1 MYICLVT
8 LFMYSSLLMS
18 GATNDQPTT
27 AQLQK
32 SRWRVAHCVVVVQSI
47 FMVCWLLIILDR
59 RYLVSEALVSAI
71 SSTKLLWINVPSS
84 TYYNFWNIL
93 SSILQIKSW
102 ILLNCIIVKQNLMKW
117 HKCGYKNLSNNYAAP
132 SAEMSRVVFF
142 IKGCNRCWVCS
153 EDVRDKTSAQIL
165 PYSYK

>member
-1 MYICLVT
+1 MD
-8 LFMYSSLLMS
+8 SSLLMS

-93 SSILQIKSW
+93 SSSLQIKSW